1 MKTLFFLIVLALV
14 ASFVIWRIRQS
25 DAKNQIAQAEAL
37 ELRKMQ
43 RREAVTTKDPVIWP
57 TIIRPV
63 SGDQSSESEPEIPEP
78 MMAAIEY
85 EPAEH
90 ATLQQ

>member
-1 MKTLFFLIVLALV
+1 MKTLFFLIVLAAV
-14 ASFVIWRIRQS
+14 VSIVIWRVRKS
-25 DAKNQIAQAEAL
+25 DAEAQLAQAEAL
-37 ELRKMQ
+37 ELRKKL
-43 RREAVTTKDPVIWP
+43 RSESVTTKNPAEWP
-57 TIIRPV
+57 TIIRTV
-63 SGDQSSESEPEIPEP
+63 SGDQSSESEIPEP